1 MINNTMKYHNMIL
14 LTHFNVYR
22 DPKAWFKGSGSG
34 LIERCTVVP
43 YWYNR
48 PEYVTAM
55 AELIAE
61 KYAEFTPEQQREGVD
76 VLYSAHGVPQS
87 YIAGG
92 DPYQKQMEDCVSLI
106 SSKLG
111 DIVNMN
117 AKKSPRSGVSSKQ
130 VSTYLPGPNGTF
142 ERTPIE
148 ESSTGDAMKL
158 RCQLAFQSRVGPVEW
173 LRPYTDDKLREMGA
187 GLGAQGK
194 VKNLI
199 VVPVAFVS
207 EHIETL
213 EEIDIEY
220 RYSKVDV
227 Y

>member
-1 MINNTMKYHNMIL
+1 MCL
-14 LTHFNVYR
+14 LSFDLFRLALIVMTR
-22 DPKAWFKGSGSG
+22 EPRAWFKGSGSG
-34 LIERCTVVP
+34 LLERCTVVP

-48 PEYVTAM
+48 PEYITAM
-55 AELIAE
+55 AELVAE
-61 KYAEFTPEQQREGVD
+61 QYALFTPEQQREGVD

-92 DPYQKQMEDCVSLI
+92 DPYKLQMEDCVSLI
-106 SSKLG
+106 SARLHELVNANRTAGGKG
-111 DIVNMN
+111 DASFRVDTFM
-117 AKKSPRSGVSSKQ
+117 
-130 VSTYLPGPNGTF
+130 PGNNGTF
-142 ERTPIE
+142 DPLPLAPL
-148 ESSTGDAMKL
+148 SSVSPAASQKL

-187 GLGAQGK
+187 GAGAQGR

-220 RYSKVDV
+220 RCVRREA
-227 Y
+227 

>member
-1 MINNTMKYHNMIL
+1 M
-14 LTHFNVYR
+14 
-22 DPKAWFKGSGSG
+22 
-34 LIERCTVVP
+34 VP

-48 PEYVTAM
+48 PEYITAM
-55 AELIAE
+55 AELVAE
-61 KYAEFTPEQQREGVD
+61 QYAQFTPEQQREGVD

-87 YIAGG
+87 YIASG
-92 DPYQKQMEDCVSLI
+92 DPYKQQMEDCVKLI
-106 SSKLG
+106 STKLG
-111 DIVNMN
+111 ELVNTAAERTPMEGT
-117 AKKSPRSGVSSKQ
+117 AEEDFSV
-130 VSTYLPGPNGTF
+130 VETYLPGMNGTF
-142 ERTPIE
+142 EARPM
-148 ESSTGDAMKL
+148 SSSSSSSVPARSL

-187 GLGAQGK
+187 GGGAQGK

-220 RYSKVDV
+220 RWEATTAYSFLPTSFGNNMLPNVV
-227 Y
+227 

>member
-1 MINNTMKYHNMIL
+1 M
-14 LTHFNVYR
+14 LTLCLCFR
-22 DPKAWFKGSGSG
+22 DPKAWFKGEGSG
-34 LIERCTVVP
+34 LLERCTVVP

-55 AELIAE
+55 AELIAQ
-61 KYAEFTPEQQREGVD
+61 KYAEFSTEQRREGVD
-76 VLYSAHGVPQS
+76 VLFSAHGVPQS
-87 YIAGG
+87 YIAAG
-92 DPYQKQMEDCVSLI
+92 DPYKQQMEDCAAL
-106 SSKLG
+106 
-111 DIVNMN
+111 
-117 AKKSPRSGVSSKQ
+117 VSSRLGEL
-130 VSTYLPGPNGTF
+130 VSEESEGKGMGRVETYLPGSNGTF
-142 ERTPIE
+142 QPRPVTA
-148 ESSTGDAMKL
+148 SSAAGEGSPL

-199 VVPVAFVS
+199 VVPIAFVS

-220 RYSKVDV
+220 RCCVLSCIDRLVD
-227 Y
+227 